1 MSRTCL
7 IIHTAVDCGPPKAP
21 QNGRV
26 DYQITTYQSKAY
38 YHCDACATLVGV
50 QRISCKKSGLW
61 SKTLPKCVF
70 DKGTTHALTIN
81 TF

>member
-1 MSRTCL
+1 MH
-7 IIHTAVDCGPPKAP
+7 IAHAAVDCGSPKAP

-26 DYQITTYQSKAY
+26 EYQITTYQSKAY

-50 QRISCKKSGLW
+50 LRISCKRSGVW

-70 DKGTTHALTIN
+70 DKGITC
-81 TF
+81 